1 MTCDK
6 VASKNRVCKLFS
18 VKKEDFVKKERKGDW
33 RVAVGQIR
41 TVGQVG
47 HDGWYAKCKL
57 TTIKP
62 AVEPRGGNP
71 ENRYKKPPSGGIIRR
86 DSGCYAPVGRTVRRL
101 AQNSSPVRSVTN
113 TQRHQQ
119 DVSGS
124 FSRCRRRP

>member
-18 VKKEDFVKKERKGDW
+18 VKKEDFVKKEGKGYW

-86 DSGCYAPVGRTVRRL
+86 DSGAIIKNYLSPVGLPSPTIG
-101 AQNSSPVRSVTN
+101 AQSQPR
-113 TQRHQQ
+113 
-119 DVSGS
+119 
-124 FSRCRRRP
+124 